1 MKRNFLNRWC
11 WAVTLLAGCSGQPSA
26 IPYYNTPDFTPLFL
40 TKAQADQR
48 VTHAVPGFS
57 FTDQHGKAITR
68 QEMQGKIYVASFFFT
83 RCSGICPVMMQQLSR
98 VARSF
103 RSDTNV
109 LILSHTVTPGSDSVP
124 VLRQYAADK
133 QMKYPGWH
141 LLTGNREAIYTLARK
156 GYFADERLGFSK
168 DTSEFLH
175 TENFIL
181 VDAKGK
187 IRGVYNG
194 TLELET
200 NELMADI
207 RVLQREQMKGN

>member
-1 MKRNFLNRWC
+1 
-11 WAVTLLAGCSGQPSA
+11 
-26 IPYYNTPDFTPLFL
+26 
-40 TKAQADQR
+40 
-48 VTHAVPGFS
+48 
-57 FTDQHGKAITR
+57 
-68 QEMQGKIYVASFFFT
+68 
-83 RCSGICPVMMQQLSR
+83 
-98 VARSF
+98 
-103 RSDTNV
+103 
-109 LILSHTVTPGSDSVP
+109 
-124 VLRQYAADK
+124 
-133 QMKYPGWH
+133 MKYPGWH